1 MIKILDCY
9 SGNSHD
15 FAEALNGTFSGIIFK
30 AGQGDWLDVPS
41 IKPDWWKIAGDKGL
55 LRGWYWVCDSRYRS
69 SKHVEA
75 IKRWRDA
82 KKLDLNAELGL
93 WSDVEYPYMSMTT
106 AEYWKTP
113 YAGHKNVVDFHYLL
127 ETNGINAGLYSADG
141 VYNEIMK
148 GASVADHDYLAKFRM
163 WPANYPYIYIPGVS
177 RPRMFGRWATWTFW
191 QYHGNPDYSEFN
203 GTEEQFYELFGG
215 GVVPPIDPPPGETMN
230 YKITVNADATEE
242 PNIRDTGGAT
252 LGNDIGNF
260 HKGQVGYGT
269 EILESTL
276 YRCLKVTQGADVV
289 GWIYDFWNG
298 NPTYATIEEIVD
310 VPPVDGLPIIHI
322 HQLYSASGYPDLV
335 IDKDW
340 TPDA

>member
-69 SKHVEA
+69 SKHVDK
-75 IKRWRDA
+75 IKQWRDENN
-82 KKLDLNAELGL
+82 LDLNAELGL

-177 RPRMFGRWATWTFW
+177 KPRMFGRWATWTIW

-203 GTEEQFYELFGG
+203 GTEEQFYELFSGG
-215 GVVPPIDPPPGETMN
+215 AVPPIDPPPGETMIVKAN
-230 YKITVNADATEE
+230 YNISIHPDHSVDGYIETFAKNSQAEVSELWETGVTVGSDYEQWAHIPSGWVA
-242 PNIRDTGGAT
+242 
-252 LGNDIGNF
+252 
-260 HKGQVGYGT
+260 VW
-269 EILESTL
+269 
-276 YRCLKVTQGADVV
+276 YRNQGA
-289 GWIYDFWNG
+289 GGRLCNLTG
-298 NPTYATIEEIVD
+298 TLP
-310 VPPVDGLPIIHI
+310 PPVDGLPVIHI
-322 HQLYSASGYPDLV
+322 HQLYSASGYPDLI
-335 IDKDW
+335 IDEDW
-340 TPDA
+340 TPNA